1 MDIIVVRHAIAFERD
16 PSRWPDD
23 ADRPL
28 TSDGE
33 DRFRAAARGLGRLVP
48 KVDVVFASPF
58 ARAWRTAELLQA
70 EIKWPAPRRC
80 DELSA
85 DRPASAVLVPL
96 RDERGARSVAVVGH
110 EPGLSELASLLL
122 TGDPDGTHL
131 DLKKGGVIRISV
143 DDGIP
148 ASGMG
153 LLRWALPP
161 KALRALRS

>member
-16 PSRWPDD
+16 TSRWPDD

-33 DRFRAAARGLGRLVP
+33 KRFRAAAQGLGRLVP
-48 KVDVVFASPF
+48 EVDVVLCSPF

-70 EIKWPAPRRC
+70 EIGWPAPRRC

-85 DRPASAVLVPL
+85 DRPAAAALAPI
-96 RDERGARSVAVVGH
+96 RDEHARSVAIVGH
-110 EPGLSELASLLL
+110 EPGLSELASLLV
-122 TGDPDGTHL
+122 TGDPDGMHH
-131 DLKKGGVIRISV
+131 DLKKGGAIRISV

-148 ASGMG
+148 ASGIG